1 MRGRLQLA
9 TSLTVILTAVC
20 IGPRYVAAADLDS
33 TSGSLTEIAPPASV
47 LEGALEDTN
56 TAVIFKERSQW
67 TLAADLS
74 VDAINPGAAVAGSD
88 NTAVAGVIPAGTTVD
103 SFLVH
108 YDPVGQPTDP
118 NTTVSWSAIFE
129 LGDEIL
135 GIVTSDGFLDASD
148 FLGAPGTSYP
158 TGLAFRGTTG
168 ALEGNDGYNWSQI
181 RVLGGLQSV
190 TVSVD
195 EIRII
200 LAAPIPEPSMLGLF
214 APALLAML
222 ARGKRIGEERP
233 RAV

>member
-9 TSLTVILTAVC
+9 TRLTVVLTAIC
-20 IGPRYVAAADLDS
+20 IGPRFVVAADLES
-33 TSGSLTEIAPPASV
+33 TSGSLTEISPPTSV
-47 LEGALEDTN
+47 LEGSLENTS

-74 VDAINPGAAVAGSD
+74 VDAINFGAAVDVSSS
-88 NTAVAGVIPAGTTVD
+88 TAVAGIIPAGTMVD

-108 YDPVGQPTDP
+108 YDPVGQPTDL
-118 NTTVSWSAIFE
+118 NVTVSWSAIFE

-135 GIVTSDGFLDASD
+135 GIINSDGLLDASD
-148 FLGAPGTSYP
+148 FLGAPATTYP

-168 ALEGNDGYNWSQI
+168 SLEGNDGYNWSQI

-195 EIRII
+195 QIRII
-200 LAAPIPEPSMLGLF
+200 LAAEIPEPSS
-214 APALLAML
+214 LATLVLSLTMTPFL
-222 ARGKRIGEERP
+222 RRRST
-233 RAV
+233 